1 MSNEMRD
8 WQADEIQELQGR
20 TKELEAIIAI
30 RNVRIAPEP
39 LDMERWVQLSHCAV
53 LEAEKTSTPDA
64 PRNPDDTLYY
74 WAFQT
79 LAVQESAI
87 TDQQARIAELEEWN
101 RYAKETIRRAIVVG
115 GEQNER
121 IAELEWEYA
130 SVVNQFHD
138 ELKHNTKL
146 EAENLALAKDSNL
159 VAAENQRLRD
169 EIQSAIY
176 AMSCPVSASGSG
188 ALAILRKA
196 LIQPSDGGEG

>member
-20 TKELEAIIAI
+20 IKELEAIIAI

-87 TDQQARIAELEEWN
+87 TDQQARI
-101 RYAKETIRRAIVVG
+101 
-115 GEQNER
+115 
-121 IAELEWEYA
+121 
-130 SVVNQFHD
+130 
-138 ELKHNTKL
+138 
-146 EAENLALAKDSNL
+146 EALT
-159 VAAENQRLRD
+159 
-169 EIQSAIY
+169 
-176 AMSCPVSASGSG
+176 
-188 ALAILRKA
+188 KA
-196 LIQPSDGGEG
+196 LEMIAGDRACVDMTMSNAAIARAALQEQT

>member
-20 TKELEAIIAI
+20 IKELEAIIAI

-79 LAVQESAI
+79 LAIQESAI
-87 TDQQARIAELEEWN
+87 TDQQARIAELEKAATEVVECGVDGMA
-101 RYAKETIRRAIVVG
+101 YDRRVV
-115 GEQNER
+115 
-121 IAELEWEYA
+121 L
-130 SVVNQFHD
+130 D
-138 ELKHNTKL
+138 
-146 EAENLALAKDSNL
+146 ALA
-159 VAAENQRLRD
+159 
-169 EIQSAIY
+169 
-176 AMSCPVSASGSG
+176 
-188 ALAILRKA
+188 ALL
-196 LIQPSDGGEG
+196 P

>member
-20 TKELEAIIAI
+20 IKELEAIIAI

-87 TDQQARIAELEEWN
+87 TDQQARIEA
-101 RYAKETIRRAIVVG
+101 
-115 GEQNER
+115 
-121 IAELEWEYA
+121 
-130 SVVNQFHD
+130 
-138 ELKHNTKL
+138 L
-146 EAENLALAKDSNL
+146 EAAARLVIDLDNEIEEAYEVVKEIELYHMLESAKKALA
-159 VAAENQRLRD
+159 
-169 EIQSAIY
+169 
-176 AMSCPVSASGSG
+176 
-188 ALAILRKA
+188 ALLNK
-196 LIQPSDGGEG
+196 QEPSHD

>member
-20 TKELEAIIAI
+20 IKELEALIAI

-79 LAVQESAI
+79 LAIQESAI
-87 TDQQARIAELEEWN
+87 TDQQARIAELEGALTAAYQEGWE
-101 RYAKETIRRAIVVG
+101 AGKDTCVVDG
-115 GEQNER
+115 DF
-121 IAELEWEYA
+121 
-130 SVVNQFHD
+130 SHD
-138 ELKHNTKL
+138 F
-146 EAENLALAKDSNL
+146 KDS
-159 VAAENQRLRD
+159 
-169 EIQSAIY
+169 ST
-176 AMSCPVSASGSG
+176 
-188 ALAILRKA
+188 KA
-196 LIQPSDGGEG
+196 LLGGEG

>member
-20 TKELEAIIAI
+20 IKELEAIIAI

-79 LAVQESAI
+79 LAIQESAI
-87 TDQQARIAELEEWN
+87 TDQQSRIAELEEAAEKYSDNGHFPDCAVNDWTTAYCN
-101 RYAKETIRRAIVVG
+101 CG
-115 GEQNER
+115 L
-121 IAELEWEYA
+121 AELEA
-130 SVVNQFHD
+130 LLPGGDHGVV
-138 ELKHNTKL
+138 E
-146 EAENLALAKDSNL
+146 
-159 VAAENQRLRD
+159 RL
-169 EIQSAIY
+169 
-176 AMSCPVSASGSG
+176 G
-188 ALAILRKA
+188 
-196 LIQPSDGGEG
+196 

>member
-20 TKELEAIIAI
+20 IKELEAIIAI

-79 LAVQESAI
+79 LAIQESAI
-87 TDQQARIAELEEWN
+87 TDQQARIAELEGALTAAYQEGWE
-101 RYAKETIRRAIVVG
+101 AGKDTCVVDG
-115 GEQNER
+115 DF
-121 IAELEWEYA
+121 
-130 SVVNQFHD
+130 SHD
-138 ELKHNTKL
+138 F
-146 EAENLALAKDSNL
+146 KDS
-159 VAAENQRLRD
+159 
-169 EIQSAIY
+169 ST
-176 AMSCPVSASGSG
+176 
-188 ALAILRKA
+188 KA
-196 LIQPSDGGEG
+196 LLGGEG

>member
-8 WQADEIQELQGR
+8 WQADEIQELKGLI
-20 TKELEAIIAI
+20 KELEALIAI

-87 TDQQARIAELEEWN
+87 TDQQARIAELEGALTAAYQEGWE
-101 RYAKETIRRAIVVG
+101 AGKDTCVVDG
-115 GEQNER
+115 DF
-121 IAELEWEYA
+121 
-130 SVVNQFHD
+130 SHD
-138 ELKHNTKL
+138 F
-146 EAENLALAKDSNL
+146 KDS
-159 VAAENQRLRD
+159 
-169 EIQSAIY
+169 ST
-176 AMSCPVSASGSG
+176 
-188 ALAILRKA
+188 KA
-196 LIQPSDGGEG
+196 LLGGEG

>member
-20 TKELEAIIAI
+20 IKELEAIIAI

-64 PRNPDDTLYY
+64 PRNPGDTLYY

-87 TDQQARIAELEEWN
+87 TDQQARIAELE
-101 RYAKETIRRAIVVG
+101 
-115 GEQNER
+115 
-121 IAELEWEYA
+121 
-130 SVVNQFHD
+130 
-138 ELKHNTKL
+138 
-146 EAENLALAKDSNL
+146 
-159 VAAENQRLRD
+159 
-169 EIQSAIY
+169 
-176 AMSCPVSASGSG
+176 G
-188 ALAILRKA
+188 ALAEVARQRHQYAILRQELPPTTAA
-196 LIQPSDGGEG
+196 LAALLQGEKG